1 MSAIGEILR
10 EIMPTWLTRPARQGS
25 ARTIGTPR
33 KGLSR
38 DFRRN
43 PRSLA
48 QQADADWQ
56 ECIDEGLHCEAFPEP
71 IAAARTASK
80 ADRKQAGQNRSPSK
94 H

>member
-10 EIMPTWLTRPARQGS
+10 EIMPAWLKRSARQ
-25 ARTIGTPR
+25 AGTPR

-80 ADRKQAGQNRSPSK
+80 AERKQATQARSRK